1 MKAPLKEDIPLAIV
15 GCDFRQAATLFRE
28 QLVLTPTHRAE
39 LFRALQRVD
48 PEAGFMALET
58 CNRVEWLV
66 TSDDPAWLAELL
78 KARMLQ
84 IWTENVPGS
93 ALVPQP
99 SCFVG
104 SAAVAHALQVVAGLE
119 SLALGEAQIAGQFQD
134 ALNRAQ
140 EEKTASPILNRFGSA
155 AGRLAKT
162 AYRIGFRSNHRQG
175 IHGLAVAFLLRQLP
189 PSAGRHRIGVVGMGS
204 IGRKAAHLL
213 TEQPQMEVVPFN
225 RTIRPELHGSWRPLA
240 ELPVAAADLDA
251 LLLATGSLQPVLTAE
266 MLNGMPRRTPLWVMD
281 IGVPRQMD
289 STLRSDPRIVY
300 RSIDDLLALPQEEA
314 DPDATARLQE
324 EIRKEKERFTRFCL
338 ERDMSHLLDRIHQG
352 RQQYIH
358 ERLPLM
364 VDEQLLCS
372 NEQCRRH
379 VVGAIKKCFNDY
391 ANEVHQALQNALE
404 EYWSQNDR
412 SQ

>member
-28 QLVLTPTHRAE
+28 QLVMTPERRGE

-58 CNRVEWLV
+58 CNRVEWFV
-66 TSDDPAWLAELL
+66 SSDDPGWLAELL

-93 ALVPQP
+93 AALPQP
-99 SCFVG
+99 FCHVG

-140 EEKTASPILNRFGSA
+140 DEKTASPILNRFGSA
-155 AGRLAKT
+155 AGRLAKS

-175 IHGLAVAFLLRQLP
+175 IHGLAVTGLLRQLP
-189 PSAGRHRIGVVGMGS
+189 PAGVHRIGVVGMGT
-204 IGRKAAHLL
+204 IGRKTAQLL
-213 TEQPQMEVVPFN
+213 AEQPRLELVPFN
-225 RTIRPELHGSWRPLA
+225 RTIRPEQRTTWRPLA
-240 ELPVAAADLDA
+240 ELPAAAASLDA
-251 LLLATGSLQPVLTAE
+251 LVLATGSLQPVLTAD
-266 MLNGMPRRTPLWVMD
+266 MLNGVSRTVPLLIMD
-281 IGVPRQMD
+281 IGVPRQAD
-289 STLRSDPRIVY
+289 AGLRLDPRIAY
-300 RSIDDLLALPQEEA
+300 HSIDDLLSLPQEEA
-314 DPDATARLQE
+314 DPAAEARLQD
-324 EIRKEKERFTRFCL
+324 EIRKEQERFTRFCL

-364 VDEQLLCS
+364 VDEHLLCS

-412 SQ
+412 TD